1 MLLKLLYII
10 SCVSL
15 TTFSFALAQVDSLDI
30 KLLKC
35 KNANERVELLAKIA
49 SEETS
54 KNVDKSNAYA
64 NRALKELK
72 TINSTKSAKIACGI
86 YRTLAI
92 NYYYNGNNDS
102 SILACN
108 KALLLAKKLKDS
120 KEIADAYLCMQTAY
134 RESGKYEKAV
144 EVSSLALKYYEKDK
158 NLKGQAKATLNIG
171 ILYDDQK
178 QFSRALDYLNQAKL
192 LFIQLKDTAQ
202 IANAIT
208 RAANVYKDT
217 RSQDTAKA
225 MYLDA
230 LKLFESIQ
238 HKRGIAVIYNNLAG
252 LNDIISSEEALNY
265 YDKALKARVE
275 LGDKVSV
282 CMIYNNIGAVYMNDK
297 KYAKAIEYLNKGLAV
312 ANEIDSKQNL
322 LNIYHALA
330 GTYRR
335 SNRLEEAYS
344 MLFKYASLKD
354 SLFNKESIEKIEE
367 IQTKYETEK
376 KEQEIALLNNTN
388 ALKELEINKNKI
400 EISKQNQEKV
410 FIALALLFFIGI
422 SIAVFRS
429 YRITKKS
436 KETITLQK
444 KEIELQK
451 NEVDEKQ
458 KEIVDSINY
467 AKRIQ
472 YALLASEDLLAD
484 NLNSHFVLFKPKDI
498 VSGDFY
504 WATSHKGKFYLA
516 VCDSTGHGVPGA
528 FMSLLN
534 IGFLSEAIKEKEIVE
549 PNKIFDYVRNRLID
563 SIGKEE
569 QQDGMDGILLCFD
582 KLSNTI
588 SYAAANSAPILISR
602 NNLISE
608 LVELPKDKMPV
619 GKGGKNVGFNLYHI
633 QAQKDDRLYLYTD
646 GYADQFGGEK
656 GKKFKYK
663 QLNELLIENSSLE
676 LYTQVELLDQKF
688 TYWKGNLEQVDD
700 VLIIGL
706 KI

>member
-1 MLLKLLYII
+1 MVLKLLYIFL
-10 SCVSL
+10 CVFLSN
-15 TTFSFALAQVDSLDI
+15 SFLANQQVDSLDI
-30 KLLKC
+30 ELSKC
-35 KNANERVELLAKIA
+35 KTANDRAELLAKIA

-54 KNVDKSNAYA
+54 NNVDKSNEHA
-64 NRALKELK
+64 NQALKELR

-86 YRTLAI
+86 YRTLAV

-134 RESGKYEKAV
+134 RETGKYEKAV
-144 EVSSLALKYYEKDK
+144 EVSSMALKYYEKDN
-158 NLKGQAKATLNIG
+158 NLKGQARATLNIG

-178 QFSRALDYLNQAKL
+178 QSSRALQYLSQAKL

-202 IANAIT
+202 MANAIT

-217 RSQDTAKA
+217 RSQDTAKL
-225 MYLDA
+225 MYLEA
-230 LKLFESIQ
+230 LKLFESIH

-252 LNDIISSEEALNY
+252 LNNIISSEEALKY
-265 YDKALKARVE
+265 YDKALKARID

-297 KYAKAIEYLNKGLAV
+297 KYVKAIEYLNKGLAV

-322 LNIYHALA
+322 ITIYHALA
-330 GTYRR
+330 GSYRKL
-335 SNRLEEAYS
+335 NRLKEAYS
-344 MLFKYASLKD
+344 MLFKYSSLKD

-388 ALKELEINKNKI
+388 ALKELEINNNKI

-410 FIALALLFFIGI
+410 IIVLVLLFFIGI
-422 SIAVFRS
+422 SIVVFRS

-436 KETITLQK
+436 KEIITLQK

-451 NEVDEKQ
+451 SEVDEKQ

-472 YALLASEDLLAD
+472 YALLASEDLLAN
-484 NLNSHFVLFKPKDI
+484 NLNQHFVLFKPKDI

-504 WATSHKGKFYLA
+504 WATNKNDKFYLA

-534 IGFLSEAIKEKEIVE
+534 IGFLSEAINEKGIVE
-549 PNKIFDYVRNRLID
+549 PNKIFDYVRGRLID
-563 SIGKEE
+563 SIGKEN
-569 QQDGMDGILLCFD
+569 QQDGMDGILICFD
-582 KLSNTI
+582 KQSNTI

-602 NNLISE
+602 NNLAREFKE
-608 LVELPKDKMPV
+608 LQKDKMPV
-619 GKGGKNVGFNLYHI
+619 GKGGKNVEFNLYHI
-633 QAQKDDRLYLYTD
+633 QAHKNDVIYLYTD

-663 QLNELLIENSSLE
+663 QLNELLIEGSSLD
-676 LYTQVELLDQKF
+676 LSDQADLLSQKF
-688 TYWKGNLEQVDD
+688 ENWKGNLEQVDD
-700 VLIIGL
+700 VLIIGF

>member
-1 MLLKLLYII
+1 MTLKLLYIF
-10 SCVSL
+10 SCIILLNS
-15 TTFSFALAQVDSLDI
+15 SFANLQIDSLNI
-30 KLLKC
+30 KLSKC
-35 KNANERVELLAKIA
+35 KSGIEKAELLAKIA

-54 KNVDKSNAYA
+54 KNVDKSNQHA
-64 NRALKELK
+64 NQALKELSA
-72 TINSTKSAKIACGI
+72 INSAASAKIACGI

-102 SILACN
+102 SIAACN
-108 KALLLAKKLKDS
+108 KALLLAKKLKNS

-134 RESGKYEKAV
+134 REMGKSEKAV
-144 EVSSLALKYYEKDK
+144 EVSSLALKYYEKDN
-158 NLKGQAKATLNIG
+158 NLKGRAKATLNIG

-178 QFSRALDYLNQAKL
+178 QFNRALDYLNQAKN

-217 RSQDTAKA
+217 RSHDTAKV
-225 MYLDA
+225 MYLEA
-230 LKLFESIQ
+230 LKLFESIR

-252 LNDIISSEEALNY
+252 LSDIVSSQEALKY
-265 YDKALKARVE
+265 YELALKARNE

-282 CMIYNNIGAVYMNDK
+282 CMIYNNIGAVYMNEK

-322 LNIYHALA
+322 VNIYHALA
-330 GTYRR
+330 GSHRR
-335 SNRLEEAYS
+335 LNHREEAYS

-376 KEQEIALLNNTN
+376 KEQEIILLNNTN

-410 FIALALLFFIGI
+410 IIALALLFFIGI
-422 SIAVFRS
+422 SVVVFRS

-436 KETITLQK
+436 KEIITLQK

-472 YALLASEDLLAD
+472 YALLASEELLAN
-484 NLNSHFVLFKPKDI
+484 NLNQHFVLFKPKDI

-504 WATSHKGKFYLA
+504 WATNHKNKFYLA
-516 VCDSTGHGVPGA
+516 ICDSTGHGVPGA

-534 IGFLSEAIKEKEIVE
+534 IGFLSEAIKDKGISEPHEIF
-549 PNKIFDYVRNRLID
+549 NYVRNRLIE
-563 SIGKEE
+563 SIGKDE
-569 QQDGMDGILLCFD
+569 QQDGMDGILLCMD
-582 KLSNTI
+582 QSTHTI
-588 SYAAANSAPILISR
+588 SYASANNGPVLVRGDELI
-602 NNLISE
+602 E
-608 LVELPKDKMPV
+608 MPKDKMPV
-619 GKGGKNVGFNLYHI
+619 GKGEKNTSFNLYNI
-633 QAQKDDRLYLYTD
+633 AFQKNDMLYLYTD

-663 QLNELLIENSSLE
+663 QLNESLMTYSSIDIKEQATLLN
-676 LYTQVELLDQKF
+676 QKF
-688 TYWKGNLEQVDD
+688 INWKGNLEQVDD
-700 VLIIGL
+700 VCIIGIKL
-706 KI
+706 

>member
-1 MLLKLLYII
+1 MTLKQLYII
-10 SCVSL
+10 LCLSVFNFVVAN
-15 TTFSFALAQVDSLDI
+15 TQVDSLDI
-30 KLLKC
+30 KLSKF
-35 KNANERVELLAKIA
+35 KNANERAELLAKIA

-54 KNVDKSNAYA
+54 KNVDKSNEHAHK
-64 NRALKELK
+64 ALKELK
-72 TINSTKSAKIACGI
+72 TINSATAAKIACGI

-102 SILACN
+102 SIFACN
-108 KALLLAKKLKDS
+108 KALLLAKKLKDY

-134 RESGKYEKAV
+134 RETGKYEKAV
-144 EVSSLALKYYEKDK
+144 EVSSMALKYYEKDN
-158 NLKGQAKATLNIG
+158 NLKGRAKATLNIG

-178 QFSRALDYLNQAKL
+178 QFSRALEYLNQAKL

-217 RSQDTAKA
+217 RSQDTAKI
-225 MYLDA
+225 MYLEA
-230 LKLFESIQ
+230 LKLFEAIH

-252 LNDIISSEEALNY
+252 LNNIISSHEALKY
-265 YDKALKARVE
+265 YDKALKARIE

-282 CMIYNNIGAVYMNDK
+282 CMIYNNIGSVYMNDK
-297 KYAKAIEYLNKGLAV
+297 KYVKAIEYLNKGLAV

-330 GTYRR
+330 GSYRR

-410 FIALALLFFIGI
+410 IIALALLFFIGI
-422 SIAVFRS
+422 SIVVFRS

-436 KETITLQK
+436 KEIITLQK

-472 YALLASEDLLAD
+472 YALLASEEMLST
-484 NLNSHFVLFKPKDI
+484 NLREIFVLFKPKDI

-504 WATSHKGKFYLA
+504 WATNHKGKFYLA

-534 IGFLSEAIKEKEIVE
+534 IGFLSEAIKEKEITE
-549 PNKIFDYVRNRLID
+549 PNKIFNYVRQRLIE

-569 QQDGMDGILLCFD
+569 QQDGMDGILICFD
-582 KLSNTI
+582 KQLSTI
-588 SYAAANSAPILISR
+588 SYAAANNAPILITK
-602 NNLISE
+602 NNLTSE
-608 LVELPKDKMPV
+608 FIELPKDKMPV
-619 GKGGKNVGFNLYHI
+619 GKGEKTNEFNLHTI
-633 QAQKDDRLYLYTD
+633 SVQKDDMLYLYTD

-663 QLNELLIENSSLE
+663 QLNELLISCSSLNIQE
-676 LYTQVELLDQKF
+676 QSAVLNQKF
-688 TYWKGNLEQVDD
+688 VNWKGNLEQVDD
-700 VLIIGL
+700 VCIIGI

>member
-1 MLLKLLYII
+1 MIIKLLYII
-10 SCVSL
+10 FFISV
-15 TTFSFALAQVDSLDI
+15 FNFAFASAQKDSLDI

-35 KNANERVELLAKIA
+35 KNANERAELLAKIA
-49 SEETS
+49 SEDAS
-54 KNVDKSNAYA
+54 KNVDKSNEHA

-72 TINSTKSAKIACGI
+72 TINSTISAKIACGI

-102 SILACN
+102 SILSCN

-134 RESGKYEKAV
+134 REMGKYEKAV
-144 EVSSLALKYYEKDK
+144 EVSSMALKHYEKDK

-178 QFSRALDYLNQAKL
+178 QFNRALEYLNQAKL

-217 RSQDTAKA
+217 RSQDTAKI
-225 MYLDA
+225 MYLEA
-230 LKLFESIQ
+230 LKLFESIH

-252 LNDIISSEEALNY
+252 LNDIISSEEALQY
-265 YDKALKARVE
+265 YDKALKARID

-297 KYAKAIEYLNKGLAV
+297 KYVKAIEYLNKGLNV

-322 LNIYHALA
+322 LNIYQALA
-330 GTYRR
+330 GSYRK

-400 EISKQNQEKV
+400 EISKQNQEKIIIV
-410 FIALALLFFIGI
+410 LALLFFIGI
-422 SIAVFRS
+422 SVVVFRS

-436 KETITLQK
+436 KEIITLQK

-451 NEVDEKQ
+451 HEVDEKQ

-472 YALLASEDLLAD
+472 YALLASQDLLAD
-484 NLNSHFVLFKPKDI
+484 NLNEHFVLFKPKDI

-504 WATSHKGKFYLA
+504 WATNHKGKFYLA

-549 PNKIFDYVRNRLID
+549 PNKIFDYVRNRLIE

-569 QQDGMDGILLCFD
+569 QQDGMDGILICID
-582 KLSNTI
+582 KQSNTI
-588 SYAAANSAPILISR
+588 SYTAANSAPILISR
-602 NNLISE
+602 NNLVSE
-608 LVELPKDKMPV
+608 LIELPKDKMPV
-619 GKGGKNVGFNLYHI
+619 GKGGKNIAFNLYNI
-633 QAQKDDRLYLYTD
+633 AAQKYDMLYLYTD

-663 QLNELLIENSSLE
+663 QLNELLIESSSFDLNNQAE
-676 LYTQVELLDQKF
+676 QLNKKF
-688 TYWKGNLEQVDD
+688 ITWKGNLEQVDD
-700 VLIIGL
+700 VCIIG
-706 KI
+706 IRI